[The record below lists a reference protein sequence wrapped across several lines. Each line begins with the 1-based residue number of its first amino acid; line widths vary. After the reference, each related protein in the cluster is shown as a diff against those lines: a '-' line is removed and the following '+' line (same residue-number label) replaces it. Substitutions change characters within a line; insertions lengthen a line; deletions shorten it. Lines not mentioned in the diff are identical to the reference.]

1 MLIKDDRELL
11 QKTGEHAL
19 AFIFDHCDDVQLC
32 AIAATLVQGMRE
44 LCETEK
50 QMERE
55 LGVGMG
61 SGAPINHRDAD
72 SMSPS
77 VSRLSDTP
85 RRSQQYVLNSLA
97 EQTTPGA
104 TNAPQ

>member
-11 QKTGEHAL
+11 QKTAEHAL
-19 AFIFDHCDDVQLC
+19 AFIFDHCDDAQMC

-55 LGVGMG
+55 LGVGMAPPIYTNEATGHG
-61 SGAPINHRDAD
+61 SSQPQ
-72 SMSPS
+72 SS
-77 VSRLSDTP
+77 LSESIAALGQRIGTA
-85 RRSQQYVLNSLA
+85 L
-97 EQTTPGA
+97 
-104 TNAPQ
+104 